1 MLEIGLFHNGATD
14 LPLKRTQTGMVLPS
28 GTLEDMHRS
37 NQRVVQNQV
46 AQGVL
51 AEKLG
56 FDYFWMTEHH
66 FQPEGAEFSPNPM
79 TVQTA
84 VAAQTSRI
92 RLGQYANI
100 ITWWN
105 PVRFAEQAA
114 MLDVISNG
122 RLECGVGRG
131 YQPRENETFGRNY
144 GSTIQDQER
153 NRAAY
158 EEAYEI
164 ILKAWTEPSF
174 SHRGENFSIPP
185 TYTKWHH
192 AQTMELF
199 SQPGY
204 GRALEQVLKVG
215 KPDLYSGGNPV
226 VASTTILKEISVFP
240 QPLQKPYPQLWMPLT
255 SERSIRFAAAQG
267 MNGGFIAEP
276 IWRLKI
282 NFAHYYDEAEK
293 RGWPDRLNRG
303 KFKFGWD
310 AEKRRGLI
318 VARMTHIMKDP
329 NNRQELARVALG
341 AELGWSYYGG
351 FGFAPLLANPDEK
364 FAADM
369 RVPFELLR
377 DRGVALV
384 GTAEQVAEKIL
395 HIKHEVGFGDDFNFV
410 AWLELGGFAAGEIE
424 EQMHLFAEQVVPI
437 LRRECGESPWAKQQA
452 DGVAAVGAT
461 R

>member
-1 MLEIGLFHNGATD
+1 MLEVGLFHNGATD
-14 LPLKRTQTGMVLPS
+14 LPLRRSASGMVMPT
-28 GTLEDMHRS
+28 GTLDDMHRS
-37 NQRVVQNQV
+37 NQRIVQNQV
-46 AQGVL
+46 KQGTL

-56 FDYFWMTEHH
+56 YEYFWMTEHH

-100 ITWWN
+100 ITWWH
-105 PVRFAEQAA
+105 PIRFAEQAA

-131 YQPRENETFGRNY
+131 YQPRENETLGRNY

-153 NRAAY
+153 NRSSY
-158 EEAYEI
+158 EEALEI
-164 ILKAWTEPSF
+164 ILKAWTEPSM
-174 SHRGENFSIPP
+174 SHHGENFSIPP

-192 AQTMELF
+192 AQTMELL

-204 GRALEQVLKVG
+204 GRSLEQVLKVG

-226 VASTTILKEISVFP
+226 VASTTVLKEISVFP
-240 QPLQKPYPQLWMPLT
+240 QPLQKPHPQLWMPLT
-255 SERSIRFAAAQG
+255 SERSIRFAASHG

-276 IWRLKI
+276 AWRIKI
-282 NFAHYYDEAEK
+282 NAEHYYDEAEK
-293 RGWPDRLNRG
+293 NGWPDRLNRG
-303 KFKFGWD
+303 KLRYGWD
-310 AEKRRGLI
+310 AEKHRGLI
-318 VARMTHIMKDP
+318 VARITHIMKDP
-329 NNRQELARVALG
+329 NDTAELERVALG
-341 AELGWSYYGG
+341 AELGWTYYGG

-364 FAADM
+364 FAPDM

-384 GTAEQVAEKIL
+384 GTAEQIAEQILKIRE
-395 HIKHEVGFGDDFNFV
+395 EVGYEDFCFV
-410 AWLELGGFAAGEIE
+410 AWLEMGGFSAEENE
-424 EQMHLFAEQVVPI
+424 EQMHLFAEQVMPI
-437 LRRECGESPWAKQQA
+437 LRRECGESPWAAQLA
-452 DGVAAVGAT
+452 NGVHA
-461 R
+461 